1 MGTTRKSNINYIKDN
16 IADVNDSEIDILY
29 DKIIKIVPVKI
40 DNKKG
45 DEIKRLQKIL
55 YIESNLKFVEN
66 DDLDNLK
73 LIVYESLNHIETNDE
88 KKERIVLEIINKI
101 LEANNIAQINKLN
114 EFIRIK
120 RDIILSNETNKV
132 IDDNKEYIFNN
143 GFSKAGCKIY
153 YRNIKTTHFSI
164 IKGILKEI
172 GYDMKSKLGS
182 KTINKIKESF
192 MVYTIIKND

>member
-1 MGTTRKSNINYIKDN
+1 MGSTRKSNINYIKDN
-16 IADVNDSEIDILY
+16 IADVDDSDIDMLY
-29 DKIIKIVPVKI
+29 DKITEIVP
-40 DNKKG
+40 DNKKER
-45 DEIKRLQKIL
+45 DDIKRLQKIL

-66 DDLDNLK
+66 EDLDNLK
-73 LIVYESLNHIETNDE
+73 VIVYESLNHIETNDE
-88 KKERIVLEIINKI
+88 KKARIVLEIINKI
-101 LEANNIAQINKLN
+101 LEANNIAQINNLTD
-114 EFIRIK
+114 FIRIK

-153 YRNIKTTHFSI
+153 FKNIKTTQFSI

-172 GYDMKSKLGS
+172 GYEMKSKLGS

-192 MVYTIIKND
+192 MVYNIVKSD